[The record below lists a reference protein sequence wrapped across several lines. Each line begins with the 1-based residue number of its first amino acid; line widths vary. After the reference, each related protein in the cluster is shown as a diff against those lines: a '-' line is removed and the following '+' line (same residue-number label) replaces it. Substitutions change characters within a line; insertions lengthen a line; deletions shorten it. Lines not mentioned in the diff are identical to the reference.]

1 MYYSIYT
8 FNQVKFNL
16 IYIIYRPNWFSAFD
30 CVFII
35 SVYILF
41 IYPIYNLRPPP
52 PSLFFLHVN
61 FQLSFSYIF
70 RLFTSDCDLHR
81 IQNLILKFV
90 LLLSFRLRNFVTIF
104 SRNFLAISC
113 GFLFSSAASGGPL
126 QRNTWNPKALP
137 FSTMGLQSKVPEIG
151 VADILKKLAKNECIN
166 CQN

>member
-8 FNQVKFNL
+8 FNQVKFNP

-52 PSLFFLHVN
+52 PLLFFFLHVN

-70 RLFTSDCDLHR
+70 RLFTFDCDLHR

-151 VADILKKLAKNECIN
+151 GRRYFKEIG
-166 CQN
+166 

>member
-8 FNQVKFNL
+8 FNQVKFNP
-16 IYIIYRPNWFSAFD
+16 IYIIYRPNWLSAFD

-41 IYPIYNLRPPP
+41 IYPIYNLSPPP
-52 PSLFFLHVN
+52 PLSLFSFFLHVN
-61 FQLSFSYIF
+61 FQLSFSYLF

-137 FSTMGLQSKVPEIG
+137 FSTMGLQSKVTEIG
-151 VADILKKLAKNECIN
+151 GRRYFKEIG
-166 CQN
+166 

>member
-8 FNQVKFNL
+8 FNQVKFNP

-41 IYPIYNLRPPP
+41 IYPIYNLSPPP
-52 PSLFFLHVN
+52 LFFFLHVN

-151 VADILKKLAKNECIN
+151 GRRYFKEIG
-166 CQN
+166 